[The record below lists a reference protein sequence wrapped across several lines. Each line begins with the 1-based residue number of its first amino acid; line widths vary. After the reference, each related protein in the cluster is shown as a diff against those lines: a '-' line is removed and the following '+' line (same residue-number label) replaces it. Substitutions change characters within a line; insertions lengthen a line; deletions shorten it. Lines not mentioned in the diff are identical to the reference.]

1 MCIVSPDSVAVV
13 VVGDGGAVLQPEDVA
28 QRRALDLTLHGELG
42 GLGHGARVGRQ
53 PLDEGWRRCKNGVM

>member
-42 GLGHGARVGRQ
+42 GLGHGARVRG
-53 PLDEGWRRCKNGVM
+53 